1 MAWKQ
6 FNNFIETKG
15 LSAISEYFVLK
26 LSIIPIGKSISED
39 IKYKKKLFIFEIIV
53 IPGSWWKKTKEEIIM
68 KFKAKGSKIKV
79 KAICWAVGTKNRL
92 SFLVRT

>member
-1 MAWKQ
+1 
-6 FNNFIETKG
+6 
-15 LSAISEYFVLK
+15 
-26 LSIIPIGKSISED
+26 
-39 IKYKKKLFIFEIIV
+39 
-53 IPGSWWKKTKEEIIM
+53 M